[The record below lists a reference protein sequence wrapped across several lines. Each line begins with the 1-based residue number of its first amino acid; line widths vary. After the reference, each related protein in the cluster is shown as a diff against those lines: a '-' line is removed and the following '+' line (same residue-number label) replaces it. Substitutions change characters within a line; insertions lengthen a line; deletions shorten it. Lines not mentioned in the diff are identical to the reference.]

1 MLCNCTVPSLRLN
14 YKTVDDKHQYLLARV
29 AELYYNQERTQ
40 SDIAKE
46 LGLSRV
52 KIYRLLKE
60 ARDKGIVRIS
70 INWPIKTNAAL
81 ERHLKESFG
90 LKDALVLAGISQDL
104 NNLAQL
110 AAQYLEQTLRPNTTL
125 AICLGQST
133 HAVIEAIHPDYQAHI
148 KVAQATGGMSSSL
161 QKYDSSSLARQLAE
175 KLGGEA
181 IYLPSPAIAD
191 NKEAARVIKQQSE
204 VQRVLESSRK
214 ADFALVGIG
223 NLDPKS
229 SNFVKAGFLS
239 EADVLGLRGAKA
251 VGDMAWHIFDIDG
264 NLHPSPFN
272 QQIIGI
278 SLDDLKRIPLT
289 IAVAQGK
296 GKAQAILGA
305 LRTGALNVLC
315 TDEETALEVLAR
327 A

>member
-1 MLCNCTVPSLRLN
+1 
-14 YKTVDDKHQYLLARV
+14 VDDKHQYLLAKV
-29 AELYYNQERTQ
+29 ADLYYNQELTQ
-40 SDIAKE
+40 GVIGKE

-70 INWPIKTNAAL
+70 ITWPIKTNEGL
-81 ERHLKESFG
+81 ERQLKESFD
-90 LKDALVLAGISQDL
+90 LKTALVLAGTTQDMTS
-104 NNLAQL
+104 LAQL

-125 AICLGQST
+125 AICLGQTT

-191 NKEAARVIKQQSE
+191 SQEAARVIKQQSE

-223 NLDPKS
+223 NLEPKS
-229 SNFVKAGFLS
+229 SNFVKAGFLT
-239 EADVLGLRGAKA
+239 EADVLALRAAKA
-251 VGDMAWHIFDIDG
+251 VGDMAWHIFDIEG

-272 QQIIGI
+272 KQIIGI
-278 SLDDLKRIPLT
+278 SLEDLKQIPLT
-289 IAVAQGK
+289 IGVAQGK
-296 GKAQAILGA
+296 EKARAILGA
-305 LRTGALNVLC
+305 LRTGAINVLC
-315 TDEETALEVLAR
+315 SDEETILEVLGLA
-327 A
+327 